1 MTVWRRIQR
10 SISGKLELGTVIC
23 FEFPRSLPI
32 VLLDAKF
39 FSIRKKPH
47 TLYVAFDPARAK
59 PVAWV
64 LLPRNEVRDGYEA
77 ILNVLRLRK
86 LPVEAVVSDWHT
98 SIRGA
103 VAFVFPQAIHQ
114 RCAAHAL
121 QEVFRKVNG
130 RKLCAREEGRKIWQ
144 VFRKIALGFDA
155 EYKARSYLE
164 RMRKKYVAQE
174 KGFKALSKSLTG
186 IYQFTKNTSLSIP
199 RTSNYIENFMGV
211 LEQRLKSFRSVK
223 CPNALL
229 NILSQF
235 IKIKYK
241 SPTKK

>member
-10 SISGKLELGTVIC
+10 SVSRKLDLGTVIC
-23 FEFPRSLPI
+23 FELPRSLPI
-32 VLLDAKF
+32 VLLDAKYF
-39 FSIRKKPH
+39 LIRRQAH
-47 TLYVAFDPARAK
+47 TLYVAFDPIRAK

-64 LLPRNEVRDGYEA
+64 LLPKNEIREGYEM
-77 ILNVLRLRK
+77 ILEVLKLRK
-86 LPVEAVVSDWHT
+86 LPTEAIVSDWHT

-103 VAFVFPQAIHQ
+103 VALIFPQAVHQ

-130 RKLCAREEGRKIWQ
+130 RKLCARETGRDIWK
-144 VFRKIALGFDA
+144 VFRQIAIGFDN
-155 EYKARSYLE
+155 ENDARRYLE
-164 RMRKKYVAQE
+164 RMRKKLVAQE
-174 KGFKALSKSLTG
+174 KGFQALDKSLHG
-186 IYQFTKNTSLSIP
+186 IYEFTRREDLNIP

-211 LEQRLKSFRSVK
+211 LEQRLKTFRSVK
-223 CPNALL
+223 CPKSLL